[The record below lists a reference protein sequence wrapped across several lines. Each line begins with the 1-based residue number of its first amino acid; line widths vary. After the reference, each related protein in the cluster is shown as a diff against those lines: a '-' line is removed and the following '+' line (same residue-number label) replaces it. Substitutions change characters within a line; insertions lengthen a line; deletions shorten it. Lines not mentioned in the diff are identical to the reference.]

1 MGPKPAP
8 GGGPKG
14 GNGGTTKPSGP
25 KPPIVR
31 GN

>member
-1 MGPKPAP
+1 MGPKPPP

-25 KPPIVR
+25 RPAPR
-31 GN
+31 PS